1 MVEPGRKAWKKLK
14 AEFGEDIMMEDGQ
27 LNREK
32 LAEIIFADRV
42 KRKRLNEITHPDIIW
57 EMIKDAII
65 LGLKG

>member
-1 MVEPGRKAWKKLK
+1 MK
-14 AEFGEDIMMEDGQ
+14 AEFGDDIMLEDGQ

-57 EMIKDAII
+57 QMITDAVF
-65 LGLKG
+65 LGFKG